1 MLMVTIHLKKSLLTP
16 HNHQGSLNAPR
27 EGISRQRPFLHGSQ
41 PLNEAQRGVEPSGHT
56 GELLSAVL
64 PGLPVSLLQVLNHWF
79 RQ

>member
-1 MLMVTIHLKKSLLTP
+1 M
-16 HNHQGSLNAPR
+16 
-27 EGISRQRPFLHGSQ
+27 QRPFLHSSQ